1 VGPVWRAQ
9 AKEYQTMTTQK
20 TLKRRVRARA
30 AKTGESY
37 TAARSRLLGK
47 AGPGPDDAV
56 DPVAL
61 TGIADE
67 PMRRA
72 TGRTIAEWLEILDAW
87 DATKRTHTEIA
98 RWLVA
103 EQGVPGWWS
112 QSVTVGYE
120 RARGMRAMHQQGA
133 TFSVTASRT
142 IRARAEQIT
151 DAFTDPGARSRWIAD
166 APMRQRP
173 TRGGSIRFDWDE
185 PASRIAIYLVPKDAE
200 RTQVS
205 VNHERLPDATAAD
218 EMKGMWRERL
228 AALKEMLEAA

>member
-1 VGPVWRAQ
+1 
-9 AKEYQTMTTQK
+9 MTTQK
-20 TLKRRVRARA
+20 TLRRRVRARA

-37 TAARSRLLGK
+37 TAARSQILNK
-47 AGPGPDDAV
+47 AGPGPDNAV

-72 TGRTIAEWLEILDAW
+72 TGRTIAEWMEILDAW

-120 RARGMRAMHQQGA
+120 RARGMRAMHQQGG
-133 TFSVTASRT
+133 TFAVSVSRT
-142 IRARAEQIT
+142 VRATPARIT
-151 DAFTDPGARSRWIAD
+151 QAFTDPTIRSQWIAD
-166 APMRQRP
+166 AQVDQRP
-173 TRGGSIRFDWDE
+173 TRGGSIRFDWGE
-185 PASRIAIYLVPKDAE
+185 PASRISVYLVPKDPQ

-205 VNHERLPDATAAD
+205 LNHERLPDATAAD
-218 EMKGMWRERL
+218 EMKRMWRERL
-228 AALKEMLEAA
+228 GALREMLEGG